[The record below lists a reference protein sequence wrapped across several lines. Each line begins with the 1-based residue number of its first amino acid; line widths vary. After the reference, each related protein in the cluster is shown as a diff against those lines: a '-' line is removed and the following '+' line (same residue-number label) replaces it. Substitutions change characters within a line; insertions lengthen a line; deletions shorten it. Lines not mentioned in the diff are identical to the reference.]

1 MSAIVKCSEGSTK
14 GRHSWLSTGMVALCV
29 ALLGATAAYADT
41 SVDWTKY
48 NYSFTVRF
56 AGYAGNTTLTDF
68 PVLVRV
74 SEDRISFPI
83 YAKCKIANGGD
94 LRFSDAS
101 GALLASEV
109 ECWNPG
115 GESLVWVKVPSLDAD
130 TVITAHFG
138 CSSPDA
144 VTPSDVWSN
153 GFLGVW
159 HLNAK
164 GTSDQPDS
172 VAGGNSFL
180 LNSTYADGVQA
191 GTNGIAGLAAAFH
204 QRDDGYGAYSISD
217 AAKKY
222 SGFDKLTVEYWTYQ
236 DDHDVGSTVAAN
248 DIRVLNKLYAWSAYE
263 AKANG
268 KMGISLRL
276 TSAPGSDKY
285 VTPNNNATKP
295 ARAAWNHT
303 VTIFDGTY
311 SGESGDDNDTR
322 YNRAVYLNGDSQSL
336 SSTTDLSGT
345 MVQTNST
352 FYLGNE
358 KGKSANSY
366 RGIIDEVRLST
377 VTRSADWVKAT
388 YDTIANDQFA
398 VYKGPQ
404 LDWTVYDWKFPLT
417 FDGVTD
423 GATLTDF
430 PVLVRISEYDEATG
444 KGIRNF
450 DYDGCL
456 LPDGGDL
463 RFADENG
470 TLLMSEVDIWN
481 ANGESLVWVKIPA
494 LTKGTKI
501 WAYYGSKYAH
511 AVNPKAVWSN
521 GFLGVWHLSAAGGSA
536 TQTQLDSV
544 DGGNA
549 FTNTAANADGVLAG
563 TNGIAGLA
571 AAFHQR
577 SDGKGAYCIN
587 DPEGKYSG
595 FSTFTVEYW
604 TYQNDHDVGT
614 KLSSNT
620 RVLYKQDV
628 QNSNHAVWSAYES
641 GDSNSTSNNGRM
653 GLSFKIPNDTS
664 EKYVIPTAG
673 QTRPQRAEWNYTVS
687 VFDGTYEG
695 QQGPNADTR
704 YNRAPYLNGA
714 LLTFSST
721 ASIYSAMSAN
731 TNPLYLGNKSGTA
744 TESYRGLID
753 EVRISTVTRSAAWVK
768 ATYDTIANNAAFVAY
783 GAVRQNNKG
792 GLMVFIR

>member
-115 GESLVWVKVPSLDAD
+115 GESLVWVKVPSLNAD

-138 CSSPDA
+138 CASPDA
-144 VTPSDVWSN
+144 VTPSDVWSSN

-159 HLNAK
+159 HLNAAA
-164 GTSDQPDS
+164 GSLIQANS
-172 VAGGNSFL
+172 VAEGKSFVL
-180 LNSTYADGVQA
+180 PSNAVGVLS
-191 GTNGIAGLAAAFH
+191 GTNGVAGLAAAFG
-204 QRDDGYGAYSISD
+204 QSDSGNGAYALSD
-217 AAKKY
+217 SAKKY
-222 SGFDKLTVEYWTYQ
+222 SGFDKLTVEYWTYY
-236 DDHDVGSTVAAN
+236 DDHSVGWLTYDA
-248 DIRVLNKLYAWSAYE
+248 RVLYKYNAWSSFE
-263 AKANG
+263 ANKNG
-268 KMGISLRL
+268 RMGFTFKLD
-276 TSAPGSDKY
+276 GVSDEKY
-285 VTPNNNATKP
+285 VNPTDSTANKAQ
-295 ARAAWNHT
+295 RAVWNHT
-303 VTIFDGTY
+303 VSVFNGTY
-311 SGESGDDNDTR
+311 SGEGTDADTK
-322 YNRAVYLNGDSQSL
+322 YNRAVYLNGTSL
-336 SSTTDLSGT
+336 STAHSDIHGT
-345 MVQTNST
+345 MVSNGEPL
-352 FYLGNE
+352 YLGNNGSGNE
-358 KGKSANSY
+358 PY
-366 RGIIDEVRLST
+366 RGIIDEVRIST

-398 VYKGPQ
+398 VYEGPQ
-404 LDWTVYDWKFPLT
+404 LDWTVYDKKFSVT

-444 KGIRNF
+444 KGIQYF
-450 DYDGCL
+450 DYDECR

-470 TLLMSEVDIWN
+470 TLLMSEVDTWN

-521 GFLGVWHLSAAGGSA
+521 GFFGVWHLSAAGGSA

-544 DGGNA
+544 EGGNA

-604 TYQNDHDVGT
+604 TYQDDHDVGKNIGT
-614 KLSSNT
+614 NKDL
-620 RVLYKQDV
+620 RVLTKA
-628 QNSNHAVWSAYES
+628 NAWSAYEAK
-641 GDSNSTSNNGRM
+641 DNGKM
-653 GLSFKIPNDTS
+653 GFSIRLSIDKQKD
-664 EKYVIPTAG
+664 KYVNPDNSAAKPP
-673 QTRPQRAEWNYTVS
+673 RKAWNHTVTM
-687 VFDGTYEG
+687 FDGTEEG
-695 QQGPNADTR
+695 SSSAGDTPH
-704 YNRAPYLNGA
+704 NRAVYLNGNS
-714 LLTFSST
+714 LPTPNTDLQGTMITNNST
-721 ASIYSAMSAN
+721 
-731 TNPLYLGNKSGTA
+731 LYLGNNSGGD
-744 TESYRGLID
+744 SYHGLID

>member
-115 GESLVWVKVPSLDAD
+115 GESLVWVKVPSLDAG

-153 GFLGVW
+153 DFLGVW
-159 HLNAK
+159 HLNAAA
-164 GTSDQPDS
+164 GSLIQANS
-172 VAGGNSFL
+172 VAEGKSFVL
-180 LNSTYADGVQA
+180 PSNAVGVLS
-191 GTNGIAGLAAAFH
+191 GTNGVAGLAAAFG
-204 QRDDGYGAYSISD
+204 QSDSGNGAYALSD
-217 AAKKY
+217 SAKKY
-222 SGFDKLTVEYWTYQ
+222 SGFDKLTVEYWTYYN
-236 DDHDVGSTVAAN
+236 DHSVGGLTYDA
-248 DIRVLNKLYAWSAYE
+248 RVLYKYNAWSSFE
-263 AKANG
+263 AKNNG
-268 KMGISLRL
+268 RMGFTFKLDGVS
-276 TSAPGSDKY
+276 GDKY
-285 VTPNNNATKP
+285 VNPTDSTANKAK
-295 ARAAWNHT
+295 RAVWNHT
-303 VTIFDGTY
+303 VSVFNGTY
-311 SGESGDDNDTR
+311 SGEGTDADTK
-322 YNRAVYLNGDSQSL
+322 YNRAVYLNGTSL
-336 SSTTDLSGT
+336 STAHSDIHGT
-345 MVQTNST
+345 MVSNGEPL
-352 FYLGNE
+352 YLGNNGSGNE
-358 KGKSANSY
+358 PY
-366 RGIIDEVRLST
+366 RGIIDEVRIST

-388 YDTIANDQFA
+388 YDTIANISFA
-398 VYKGPQ
+398 VYEGPQ
-404 LDWTVYDWKFPLT
+404 LDWTVYGKKFPLT

-470 TLLMSEVDIWN
+470 TLLMSEVDTWN

-511 AVNPKAVWSN
+511 AVNPKDVWSN

-544 DGGNA
+544 EGGNA

-604 TYQNDHDVGT
+604 TYQDDHDVGKNIGT
-614 KLSSNT
+614 NKDL
-620 RVLYKQDV
+620 RVLTKA
-628 QNSNHAVWSAYES
+628 NAWSAYEAK
-641 GDSNSTSNNGRM
+641 DNGKM
-653 GLSFKIPNDTS
+653 GFSIRLSIAPTTD
-664 EKYVIPTAG
+664 KYVNPDNSAAKPP
-673 QTRPQRAEWNYTVS
+673 RKAWNHTVTM
-687 VFDGTYEG
+687 FDGTEEG
-695 QQGPNADTR
+695 SSSAGDTPH
-704 YNRAPYLNGA
+704 NRAVYLNGNS
-714 LLTFSST
+714 LPTPNTDLQGTMITNNST
-721 ASIYSAMSAN
+721 
-731 TNPLYLGNKSGTA
+731 LYLGNNSGGD
-744 TESYRGLID
+744 SYHGLID
-753 EVRISTVTRSAAWVK
+753 EVRLSTVTRSAAWVK
-768 ATYDTIANNAAFVAY
+768 ATYDTIANNAAFVVY

>member
-1 MSAIVKCSEGSTK
+1 MSDIVKCSEVSTK

-115 GESLVWVKVPSLDAD
+115 GESLVWVKVPSLNAG

-159 HLNAK
+159 HLGAE
-164 GTSDQPDS
+164 GSSDQPDS

-180 LNSTYADGVQA
+180 LNTTYADGVRA
-191 GTNGIAGLAAAFH
+191 GTNGVAGLAAAFH
-204 QRDDGYGAYSISD
+204 QRDDGYGAYSITDSNG
-217 AAKKY
+217 KY
-222 SGFDKLTVEYWTYQ
+222 SGFSKLTVEYWTYY
-236 DDHDVGSTVAAN
+236 DDRAVGGLSSDA
-248 DIRVLNKLYAWSAYE
+248 RVLNKTSVWSSYE
-263 AKANG
+263 AKNNG
-268 KMGISLRL
+268 KMGFSFKISG
-276 TSAPGSDKY
+276 GSGDKY
-285 VTPNNNATKP
+285 VNPTDAAANPKP
-295 ARAAWNHT
+295 QPSVWNHT
-303 VTIFDGTY
+303 VTIFNGTY
-311 SGESGDDNDTR
+311 EGEGADADTK
-322 YNRAVYLNGDSQSL
+322 YNRAVYLNGNSL
-336 SSTTDLSGT
+336 ATATTGIHGTMASGT
-345 MVQTNST
+345 GT

-398 VYKGPQ
+398 VYEGPQ

-417 FDGVTD
+417 FDGVTE

-481 ANGESLVWVKIPA
+481 TNGESLVWVKVPTLA
-494 LTKGTKI
+494 KGTKI
-501 WAYYGSKYAH
+501 WAHYGSKYVH
-511 AVNPKAVWSN
+511 AVNPKDVWSN
-521 GFLGVWHLSAAGGSA
+521 GFLGVWHLGAEGSSD
-536 TQTQLDSV
+536 QPDSV
-544 DGGNA
+544 EGGNS
-549 FTNTAANADGVLAG
+549 FVLNSTYADGVLAG
-563 TNGIAGLA
+563 TNGVAGLA
-571 AAFHQR
+571 AAFHQNA
-577 SDGKGAYCIN
+577 DGTGAYFIA
-587 DPEGKYSG
+587 DSAGKYSG
-595 FSTFTVEYW
+595 FDKFTVEYW
-604 TYQNDHDVGT
+604 TYYDDHGVGG
-614 KLSSNT
+614 LSSNA
-620 RVLYKQDV
+620 RVLYKDQ
-628 QNSNHAVWSAYES
+628 AWSSFEAGGNAS
-641 GDSNSTSNNGRM
+641 GNGRM
-653 GLSFKIPNDTS
+653 GLYLKLDGVSG
-664 EKYVIPTAG
+664 EKYVNPTDIKANKA
-673 QTRPQRAEWNYTVS
+673 QPEVWNHTVS
-687 VFDGTYEG
+687 IFNGTY
-695 QQGPNADTR
+695 QGVGSDADTK
-704 YNRAPYLNGA
+704 YNRAVYLNGTS
-714 LLTFSST
+714 LLTATSDNQGTMVSN
-721 ASIYSAMSAN
+721 AN
-731 TNPLYLGNKSGTA
+731 TLYLGNNKASGTQP
-744 TESYRGLID
+744 YHGIID

-783 GAVRQNNKG
+783 GAARQNNKG
-792 GLMVFIR
+792 GLTVFIR

>member
-1 MSAIVKCSEGSTK
+1 MSAIIKCSEGSTK
-14 GRHSWLSTGMVALCV
+14 GRHSWLSTGMITLCV

-94 LRFSDAS
+94 LRFSDAT

-109 ECWNPG
+109 ESWNPG

-159 HLNAK
+159 HLNAAA
-164 GTSDQPDS
+164 GSLIQANS
-172 VAGGNSFL
+172 VAEGKSFVL
-180 LNSTYADGVQA
+180 PSNAVGVLS
-191 GTNGIAGLAAAFH
+191 GTNGVAGLAAAFG
-204 QRDDGYGAYSISD
+204 QSDSGNGAYALSD
-217 AAKKY
+217 SAKKY
-222 SGFDKLTVEYWTYQ
+222 SGFDKLTVEYWTYY
-236 DDHDVGSTVAAN
+236 DDHLVGGLSYDA
-248 DIRVLNKLYAWSAYE
+248 RVLYKYNAWSSFE
-263 AKANG
+263 AKNNG
-268 KMGISLRL
+268 RMGFTFKLD
-276 TSAPGSDKY
+276 GVSDEKY
-285 VTPNNNATKP
+285 VNPTDSTANKAQ
-295 ARAAWNHT
+295 RAVWNHT
-303 VTIFDGTY
+303 VSVFNGTY
-311 SGESGDDNDTR
+311 SGEGTDADTK
-322 YNRAVYLNGDSQSL
+322 YNRAVYLNGTSL
-336 SSTTDLSGT
+336 STAHSDIHGT
-345 MVQTNST
+345 MVSNGEPL
-352 FYLGNE
+352 YLGNNGSGNE
-358 KGKSANSY
+358 PY
-366 RGIIDEVRLST
+366 RGIIDEVRIST

-388 YDTIANDQFA
+388 YDTIANISFA
-398 VYKGPQ
+398 VYEGPQ
-404 LDWTVYDWKFPLT
+404 LDWTVYGKKFPLT

-444 KGIRNF
+444 KGIQYF

-470 TLLMSEVDIWN
+470 TLLMSEVDTWN

-511 AVNPKAVWSN
+511 AVNPKAVWTN

-544 DGGNA
+544 EGGNA

-587 DPEGKYSG
+587 DPERKYSG

-604 TYQNDHDVGT
+604 TYQDDHDVGKNIGT
-614 KLSSNT
+614 NKDL
-620 RVLYKQDV
+620 RVLTKA
-628 QNSNHAVWSAYES
+628 NAWSAYEAK
-641 GDSNSTSNNGRM
+641 DNGKM
-653 GLSFKIPNDTS
+653 GFSIRLSIAPTTD
-664 EKYVIPTAG
+664 KYVNPDNSAAKPP
-673 QTRPQRAEWNYTVS
+673 RKAWNHTVTM
-687 VFDGTYEG
+687 FDGTEEG
-695 QQGPNADTR
+695 SSSAGDTPH
-704 YNRAPYLNGA
+704 NRAVYLNGNS
-714 LLTFSST
+714 LPTPNTDLQGTMITNNST
-721 ASIYSAMSAN
+721 
-731 TNPLYLGNKSGTA
+731 LYLGNNSGGD
-744 TESYRGLID
+744 SYHGLID
-753 EVRISTVTRSAAWVK
+753 EVRLSTVTRSAAWVK
-768 ATYDTIANNAAFVAY
+768 ATYDTIANNAAFVVY

>member
-1 MSAIVKCSEGSTK
+1 MSAIVKCSEVSTK

-29 ALLGATAAYADT
+29 ALFGATAAYADT
-41 SVDWTKY
+41 PDWTQYKH
-48 NYSFTVRF
+48 SFKVKF
-56 AGYAGNTTLTDF
+56 SGYAGTTTLTDF
-68 PVLVRV
+68 PVLVRI
-74 SEDRISFPI
+74 SESRIAFPL

-94 LRFSDAS
+94 LRFSDAT

-109 ECWNPG
+109 ESWNPG

-159 HLNAK
+159 HLNAAA
-164 GTSDQPDS
+164 GSLIQANS
-172 VAGGNSFL
+172 VAEGKSFVL
-180 LNSTYADGVQA
+180 PSNAVGVLS
-191 GTNGIAGLAAAFH
+191 GTNGVAGLAAAFG
-204 QRDDGYGAYSISD
+204 QSDSGNGAYALSD
-217 AAKKY
+217 SAKKY
-222 SGFDKLTVEYWTYQ
+222 SGFDKLTVEYWTYY
-236 DDHDVGSTVAAN
+236 DDHLVGGLSYDA
-248 DIRVLNKLYAWSAYE
+248 RVLYKYNAWSSFE
-263 AKANG
+263 AKNNG
-268 KMGISLRL
+268 RMGFTFKLDGVS
-276 TSAPGSDKY
+276 GEKY
-285 VTPNNNATKP
+285 VNPTDSTANKAQ
-295 ARAAWNHT
+295 RAVWNHT
-303 VTIFDGTY
+303 VSVFNGTY
-311 SGESGDDNDTR
+311 SGEGTDADTK
-322 YNRAVYLNGDSQSL
+322 YNRAVYLNGTSL
-336 SSTTDLSGT
+336 STAHSDIHGT
-345 MVQTNST
+345 MVSNGEPL
-352 FYLGNE
+352 YLGNNGSGNE
-358 KGKSANSY
+358 PY
-366 RGIIDEVRLST
+366 RGIIDEVRIST

-398 VYKGPQ
+398 DYEGPE
-404 LDWTVYDWKFPLT
+404 LDWTVYAKKFSVT
-417 FDGVTD
+417 FTNVTD
-423 GATLTDF
+423 GVSLTDF

-444 KGIRNF
+444 KGIQYF
-450 DYDGCL
+450 DYDECR

-470 TLLMSEVDIWN
+470 TLLMSEVDTWN

-544 DGGNA
+544 EGGNA

-604 TYQNDHDVGT
+604 TYQDNHDVGT
-614 KLSSNT
+614 KLSSNP

-628 QNSNHAVWSAYES
+628 DNVNHAVWSAYES
-641 GDSNSTSNNGRM
+641 GDSDTGGNNGRM
-653 GLSFKIPNDTS
+653 GLSFKIPNDTK
-664 EKYVIPTAG
+664 EKYVIPKAG

>member
-1 MSAIVKCSEGSTK
+1 M
-14 GRHSWLSTGMVALCV
+14 
-29 ALLGATAAYADT
+29 
-41 SVDWTKY
+41 
-48 NYSFTVRF
+48 
-56 AGYAGNTTLTDF
+56 
-68 PVLVRV
+68 RV
-74 SEDRISFPI
+74 SEARIAFPL
-83 YAKCKIANGGD
+83 YSKCKVPDGGD

-101 GALLASEV
+101 GTLLPSEV

-115 GESLVWVKVPSLDAD
+115 GESLVWVKVPSLNSD

-138 CSSPDA
+138 CSTPDE

-159 HLNAK
+159 HLGAAD
-164 GTSDQPDS
+164 GSSTQLDS
-172 VAGGNSFL
+172 VAGGNSFV
-180 LNSTYADGVQA
+180 LNTTYADGVRA
-191 GTNGIAGLAAAFH
+191 GTNGVAGLAAAFH
-204 QRDDGYGAYSISD
+204 QRADGYGAYSISD
-217 AAKKY
+217 TAQKY
-222 SGFDKLTVEYWTYQ
+222 CGFDKFTVEYWTYQ

-248 DIRVLNKLYAWSAYE
+248 DIRVLQKLYAWSAYE

-276 TSAPGSDKY
+276 TSATGSDKY

-311 SGESGDDNDTR
+311 SGESGNDNDTR
-322 YNRAVYLNGDSQSL
+322 YNRAVYLNGNSLSL

-352 FYLGNE
+352 LYLGNE

-388 YDTIANDQFA
+388 YDTIANNDQFA
-398 VYKGPQ
+398 VYEGPQ

-417 FDGVTD
+417 FTNVSDGV
-423 GATLTDF
+423 TLTDF

-470 TLLMSEVDIWN
+470 TLLMSEVDTWN

-544 DGGNA
+544 EGGNA

-587 DPEGKYSG
+587 DPEEKYSG

-604 TYQNDHDVGT
+604 TYQDDHDVGKNIGT
-614 KLSSNT
+614 NKDL
-620 RVLYKQDV
+620 RVLTKA
-628 QNSNHAVWSAYES
+628 NAWSAYEAK
-641 GDSNSTSNNGRM
+641 DNGKM
-653 GLSFKIPNDTS
+653 GFSIRLSIDTKD
-664 EKYVIPTAG
+664 KYVNPDNSAAKPP
-673 QTRPQRAEWNYTVS
+673 RKAWNHTVTM
-687 VFDGTYEG
+687 FDGTEEG
-695 QQGPNADTR
+695 SSSAGDTPH
-704 YNRAPYLNGA
+704 NRAVYLNGNS
-714 LLTFSST
+714 LPTPNTDLQGTMITNNST
-721 ASIYSAMSAN
+721 
-731 TNPLYLGNKSGTA
+731 LYLGNNSGGD
-744 TESYRGLID
+744 SYHGLID

-768 ATYDTIANNAAFVAY
+768 ATYDTIANNATFTTY
-783 GAVRQNNKG
+783 DAVRPNNVCG
-792 GLMVFIR
+792 FMIIVR

>member
-1 MSAIVKCSEGSTK
+1 MSVLDEFATSHGRVPCS
-14 GRHSWLSTGMVALCV
+14 WFSTGAIALCA
-29 ALLGATAAYADT
+29 ALFCATAACADT
-41 SVDWTKY
+41 PVDWTKY

-115 GESLVWVKVPSLDAD
+115 GESLVWVKVPSLNAD
-130 TVITAHFG
+130 TVITGHFG

-159 HLNAK
+159 HLNAR

-172 VAGGNSFL
+172 VASGNAFV
-180 LNSTYADGVQA
+180 LNSTYADDVLA
-191 GTNGIAGLAAAFH
+191 GTNGIAGLAAAFN
-204 QRDDGYGAYSISD
+204 QRTDGKGAYSITDS
-217 AAKKY
+217 AKKY
-222 SGFDKLTVEYWTYQ
+222 SGFDKLTVEYWTYY
-236 DDHDVGSTVAAN
+236 DNHSVGGLAYDA
-248 DIRVLNKLYAWSAYE
+248 RVLYKQNAWSSYE
-263 AKANG
+263 AKNNG
-268 KMGISLRL
+268 KMGFTFKLDGVS
-276 TSAPGSDKY
+276 GDKY
-285 VTPNNNATKP
+285 VNPTDTDDNKAP
-295 ARAAWNHT
+295 RDHWNHT
-303 VTIFDGTY
+303 VSIFNGTY
-311 SGESGDDNDTR
+311 SGEGTDADTK
-322 YNRAVYLNGDSQSL
+322 YNRAVYLNGTSL
-336 SSTTDLSGT
+336 STANSDIHGT
-345 MVQTNST
+345 MVSNDAPLC
-352 FYLGNE
+352 LGNNGSGNE
-358 KGKSANSY
+358 PY
-366 RGIIDEVRLST
+366 RGIIDEVRISS

-388 YDTIANDQFA
+388 YDTIANSSFA
-398 VYKGPQ
+398 VYEGPQ
-404 LDWTVYDWKFPLT
+404 LDWTVYGKKFPLT
-417 FDGVTD
+417 FTNIAESV
-423 GATLTDF
+423 TLTDF
-430 PVLVRISEYDEATG
+430 PVLVRISEYDSGTG
-444 KGIRNF
+444 KGIKNF
-450 DYDGCL
+450 RYADCRK
-456 LPDGGDL
+456 PDGGDM
-463 RFADENG
+463 RFFDESG
-470 TLLMSEVDIWN
+470 TLLMSEVDTWN

-604 TYQNDHDVGT
+604 TYQDDHDVGKNIGT
-614 KLSSNT
+614 NKDL
-620 RVLYKQDV
+620 RVLTKA
-628 QNSNHAVWSAYES
+628 NAWSAYEAK
-641 GDSNSTSNNGRM
+641 DNGKM
-653 GLSFKIPNDTS
+653 GFSIRLSIDKQKD
-664 EKYVIPTAG
+664 KYVNPDNSAAKPP
-673 QTRPQRAEWNYTVS
+673 RKAWNHTVTM
-687 VFDGTYEG
+687 FDGTEEG
-695 QQGPNADTR
+695 SSSAGDTPH
-704 YNRAPYLNGA
+704 NRAVYLNGNS
-714 LLTFSST
+714 LPTPNTDLQGTMITNTST
-721 ASIYSAMSAN
+721 
-731 TNPLYLGNKSGTA
+731 LYLGNNSGGD
-744 TESYRGLID
+744 SYHGLID
-753 EVRISTVTRSAAWVK
+753 EVRLSTVTRSAAWVK

-783 GAVRQNNKG
+783 GAARQNNKG
-792 GLMVFIR
+792 GLTVFIR

>member
-115 GESLVWVKVPSLDAD
+115 GESLVWVKVPSLNAD
-130 TVITAHFG
+130 TVITGHFG

-159 HLNAK
+159 HLGAAE
-164 GTSDQPDS
+164 GSSTQPDS
-172 VAGGNSFL
+172 VADGSSFVNSQ
-180 LNSTYADGVQA
+180 TYPDGVLA
-191 GTNGIAGLAAAFH
+191 GTNGVAGLAAAFN
-204 QRDDGYGAYSISD
+204 QRSDNKGVYSISD
-217 AAKKY
+217 GSGKY
-222 SGFDKLTVEYWTYQ
+222 SGFEKFTVEYWTYY
-236 DDHDVGSTVAAN
+236 DDHDVGGLSKNA
-248 DIRVLNKLYAWSAYE
+248 RVLNKNNAWSAYE
-263 AKANG
+263 ASSNG
-268 KMGISLRL
+268 KMGLSFKAQNQ
-276 TSAPGSDKY
+276 SGDKY
-285 VTPNNNATKP
+285 VIPANNQTKP
-295 ARAAWNHT
+295 QKAEWNYT
-303 VTIFDGTY
+303 VSVFDGR
-311 SGESGDDNDTR
+311 ESPDADTL
-322 YNRAVYLNGDSQSL
+322 YNRAAYLNGQSL
-336 SSTTDLSGT
+336 TTT
-345 MVQTNST
+345 ATNGLIASMASNNNSL
-352 FYLGNE
+352 FLGNVSD
-358 KGKSANSY
+358 KGTEPY
-366 RGIIDEVRLST
+366 HGIIDEVRLST
-377 VTRSADWVKAT
+377 MTRSADWVKAT
-388 YDTIANDQFA
+388 YDTIANNDQFA
-398 VYKGPQ
+398 VYEGPQ

-470 TLLMSEVDIWN
+470 TLLMSEVDTWN

-628 QNSNHAVWSAYES
+628 QNSNNAVWSAYES

>member
-1 MSAIVKCSEGSTK
+1 MSDIVKCSEVSTK

-56 AGYAGNTTLTDF
+56 VGYAGNTTLTDF

-115 GESLVWVKVPSLDAD
+115 GESLVWVKVPSLNAG

-159 HLNAK
+159 HLGAE
-164 GTSDQPDS
+164 GSSDQPDS

-180 LNSTYADGVQA
+180 LNTTYADGVRA
-191 GTNGIAGLAAAFH
+191 GTNGVAGLAAAFH
-204 QRDDGYGAYSISD
+204 QRDDGYGAYSITDSNG
-217 AAKKY
+217 KY
-222 SGFDKLTVEYWTYQ
+222 SGFSKLTVEYWTYY
-236 DDHDVGSTVAAN
+236 DDRAVGGLSSNA
-248 DIRVLNKLYAWSAYE
+248 RVLYKQDEQNGNHAVLSAYE
-263 AKANG
+263 ASGNG
-268 KMGISLRL
+268 KMGFTFKIQGN
-276 TSAPGSDKY
+276 TSEKY
-285 VTPNNNATKP
+285 VNPSDAAANPKP
-295 ARAAWNHT
+295 QPSVWNHT
-303 VTIFDGTY
+303 VSIFNGTY
-311 SGESGDDNDTR
+311 EGEGTDADTKH
-322 YNRAVYLNGDSQSL
+322 NRAVYLNGKSL
-336 SSTTDLSGT
+336 ATATSDIHGT
-345 MVQTNST
+345 MST
-352 FYLGNE
+352 SGKPLYLGN
-358 KGKSANSY
+358 KSAGAKEPY
-366 RGIIDEVRLST
+366 HGIIDEVRLST

-398 VYKGPQ
+398 VYEGPQ

-417 FDGVTD
+417 FDGVAE

-470 TLLMSEVDIWN
+470 TLLMSEVDTWN

-544 DGGNA
+544 EGGNA

-604 TYQNDHDVGT
+604 TRSRCRQKHRYQQ
-614 KLSSNT
+614 
-620 RVLYKQDV
+620 RP
-628 QNSNHAVWSAYES
+628 S
-641 GDSNSTSNNGRM
+641 GFDQ
-653 GLSFKIPNDTS
+653 
-664 EKYVIPTAG
+664 G
-673 QTRPQRAEWNYTVS
+673 QR
-687 VFDGTYEG
+687 
-695 QQGPNADTR
+695 
-704 YNRAPYLNGA
+704 L
-714 LLTFSST
+714 
-721 ASIYSAMSAN
+721 
-731 TNPLYLGNKSGTA
+731 
-744 TESYRGLID
+744 
-753 EVRISTVTRSAAWVK
+753 VRIRSQGQRQDGFFDPPLNCP
-768 ATYDTIANNAAFVAY
+768 YD
-783 GAVRQNNKG
+783 R
-792 GLMVFIR
+792 